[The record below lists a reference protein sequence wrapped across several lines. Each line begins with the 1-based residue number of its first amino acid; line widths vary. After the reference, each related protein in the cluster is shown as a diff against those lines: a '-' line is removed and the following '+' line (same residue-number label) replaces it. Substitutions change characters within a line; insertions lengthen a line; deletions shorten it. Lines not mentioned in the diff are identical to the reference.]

1 MVFVNYSND
10 GCRYYIFMMT
20 VIEETAQQALLDFG
34 FVSVKFVKW
43 RKNGYSVWH
52 AWDIK
57 IIIREL
63 YGVYLEKRI

>member
-1 MVFVNYSND
+1 
-10 GCRYYIFMMT
+10 MMT